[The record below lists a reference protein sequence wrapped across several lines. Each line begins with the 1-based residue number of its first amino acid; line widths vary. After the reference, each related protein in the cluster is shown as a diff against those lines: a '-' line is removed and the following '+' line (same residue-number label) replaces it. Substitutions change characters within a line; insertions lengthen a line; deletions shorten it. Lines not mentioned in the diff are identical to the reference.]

1 MGDMTQMKTRCA
13 PDAGYS
19 FRATGRREPKTGL
32 RYCRMQKPRAESIL
46 KQRTEAPMTNT
57 KADVEVDAEN
67 APTLDELTGEEI
79 NERLTEVSIEMP
91 DGEESTLAEV
101 AADLVVAHNEI
112 ERYKQGALALSQS
125 IDEASIQHEM
135 DGDEEVVEILK
146 ELKRTAFG
154 AYLRVKRGDDE
165 LMGSREGKY
174 SGYFADDEVKQ

>member
-1 MGDMTQMKTRCA
+1 
-13 PDAGYS
+13 
-19 FRATGRREPKTGL
+19 
-32 RYCRMQKPRAESIL
+32 
-46 KQRTEAPMTNT
+46 MTNA

-101 AADLVVAHNEI
+101 AADLVVAHNVI

-125 IDEASIQHEM
+125 IDEASTQHEM
-135 DGDEEVVEILK
+135 DDDEEVVEILK

-154 AYLRVKRGDDE
+154 VYLRVKRGDDE
-165 LMGSREGKY
+165 LMGSREGEY